1 MVFSLLDSRIF
12 FRKTRRPWTS
22 LHPRQCPARGRS
34 RRLLSRP
41 PKVASGSY
49 SIGSEDGRTNCT
61 VCKLQDHVFRVFVS
75 GKFLFSRMP
84 LALGIHYCLTQL
96 SQQLGNAPTKMLQHS
111 TFLNPGGWGRGYV
124 DYPIFGRSVLGCI
137 NADFC
142 KWRWHLQNVHD

>member
-1 MVFSLLDSRIF
+1 MLKAKLHAVSSELCKNQEKFESRLEILKKSSLLDSKVRLFNKLPMVFSLLDSRIF

-84 LALGIHYCLTQL
+84 LWYTLLLDA
-96 SQQLGNAPTKMLQHS
+96 AVS
-111 TFLNPGGWGRGYV
+111 TAGERPYK
-124 DYPIFGRSVLGCI
+124 DAS
-137 NADFC
+137 A
-142 KWRWHLQNVHD
+142 